1 MLSGI
6 SRLAAARGAAAGT
19 NTDTGIATLIREETG
34 GHTFEAGV
42 LTVANADIAK
52 KNITRTRMGVYIADA
67 FQSSIRGSV
76 DAPNVP
82 RNQDDL
88 VMALDTLL
96 SGLKRAR
103 SLDPN
108 HTPFINDYSIA
119 PVSASNTEA
128 EIQAGTFT
136 LAVDVQTGSSME
148 RIFLSINFGETVTVT
163 AQL

>member
-1 MLSGI
+1 MS
-6 SRLAAARGAAAGT
+6 
-19 NTDTGIATLIREETG
+19 DTLRAD
-34 GHTFEAGV
+34 
-42 LTVANADIAK
+42 ANAAWARAWRIYPEVNVEDGKA
-52 KNITRTRMGVYIADA
+52 MGVYIADA

-103 SLDPN
+103 NLDPN

-119 PVSASNTEA
+119 SVGASNTEA
-128 EIQAGTFT
+128 EIQGGTFT
-136 LAVDVQTGSSME
+136 LAVDVQTGSAME